1 MHLRKLSLAGGIA
14 VAFSLTAGPALAQ
27 VASDKGVKTGA
38 KTAEEVFI
46 NSYKTPNYKAPRAQ
60 DGHADLQGVWS
71 NNNATPLQRPKGL
84 EGKPYFTNDEVKT
97 MMKIAHELFADGN
110 SDFGDHFGAAY
121 ATMKGDRSGRWKSN
135 DGGTGDYSSVW
146 QVGVDWTNRT
156 SLIVDPSD
164 GRLPELTERGKELAK
179 RPNYV
184 ENESAFGAAP
194 GKRPSGPEDLGMS
207 VRCITFG
214 VPRVSANYNS
224 YMQIFQTPKTVA
236 IVQEAIHDARIIPLD
251 GSPHPPANVRFING
265 DSRGHWEGDT
275 LVIDTT
281 NYLPDYVMNNS
292 EKLHVVERI
301 QRTANNYLTWTVTF
315 DDPGE
320 WVKPWT
326 AEIPLR
332 HTDDAM
338 FEYACHEGNYA
349 EQGILA
355 GARAED
361 AKEVAGKAGLR

>member
-1 MHLRKLSLAGGIA
+1 MHLRNLSFVAGIA
-14 VAFSLTAGPALAQ
+14 VTFSLTVGSALAQ
-27 VASDKGVKTGA
+27 KT
-38 KTAEEVFI
+38 KEEAFI
-46 NSYKTPNYKAPRAQ
+46 QSYKTPNYKAPRAQ

-84 EGKPYFTNDEVKT
+84 EGKAYFTDDEVKA
-97 MMKIAHELFADGN
+97 MMKAAHELFASGA
-110 SDFGDHFGAAY
+110 SDFGDHFTAAY
-121 ATMKGDRSGRWKSN
+121 EKVRGTLAGPWKSN
-135 DGGTGDYSSVW
+135 DGGTGDYNALW

-156 SLIVDPSD
+156 SLIIDPPD
-164 GRLPELTERGKELAK
+164 GKLPELTARGKELAK
-179 RPNYV
+179 RANYV

-194 GKRPSGPEDLGMS
+194 GKRPAGPEDLGMS

-224 YMQIFQTPKTVA
+224 YMQIVQSGKTVA
-236 IVQEAIHDARIIPLD
+236 ILQEAIHDVRIIPVD
-251 GSPHPPANVRFING
+251 GSTHPPANVTFVNG

-281 NYLPDYVMNNS
+281 NYRPDFNMNNS

-301 QRTANNYLTWTVTF
+301 QRTADNYLTWTVTF

-332 HTDDAM
+332 HSDDALY
-338 FEYACHEGNYA
+338 EYACHEGNYA

-355 GARAED
+355 GARVADAE
-361 AKEVAGKAGLR
+361 EGAGKTGSR

>member
-1 MHLRKLSLAGGIA
+1 MYLRKLSFVGGIA
-14 VAFSLTAGPALAQ
+14 VAFSLAAGTARAQ
-27 VASDKGVKTGA
+27 VAPDTKLANKTP
-38 KTAEEVFI
+38 EEVFI
-46 NSYKTPNYKAPRAQ
+46 KSYKTPNYKAPRAQ

-71 NNNATPLQRPKGL
+71 NNNATPLQRPKSL
-84 EGKPYFTNDEVKT
+84 EGKASFTDDEVKA
-97 MMKIAHELFADGN
+97 MMKRAHELFADGS
-110 SDFGDHFGAAY
+110 SDFGDHFTAAY
-121 ATMKGDRSGRWKSN
+121 ESVRGNLSGKWKSN
-135 DGGTGDYSSVW
+135 DGATGDYSSLW

-156 SLIVDPSD
+156 SLIVDPPD
-164 GRLPELTERGKELAK
+164 GKLPELTARGKELAK

-194 GKRPSGPEDLGMS
+194 GQRPAGPESLGLS

-214 VPRVSANYNS
+214 VPRLAANYNS
-224 YMQIFQTPKTVA
+224 YMQIFQTANTVA
-236 IVQEAIHDARIIPLD
+236 IVQEAIHDARIIPVD
-251 GSPHPPANVRFING
+251 GSPHPPADVRFING

-281 NYLPDYVMNNS
+281 NYRADFVMNNS

-301 QRTANNYLTWTVTF
+301 QRTADNYLTWTVTF

-332 HTDDAM
+332 HSDDAM
-338 FEYACHEGNYA
+338 FEYACHEGNYS

-355 GARAED
+355 GARAAD
-361 AKEVAGKAGLR
+361 AAEAAQKSSK